1 MSCFFL
7 WGLCSGRKF
16 LLLIPGDVSAKFIRQ
31 WPLGSETFRYYDKRR
46 LLAGCHKTDV
56 QMWCFQMP
64 QLNLTA
70 WDHSAWWTAT
80 TNICRQQ
87 WLLTVTV
94 QIKLH
99 AKNWVTCIHES
110 AFTSC
115 ANGRQA
121 VRRLVYSL
129 IKQKKNHLKKKKKSP
144 AKKYKYEGGA
154 RTEILSKS
162 SSFKFIF
169 HANDFY
175 IFLLLRSVPKSKGLL
190 ISFK

>member
-16 LLLIPGDVSAKFIRQ
+16 FLLIPGDVSAKFIRQ

-94 QIKLH
+94 KIKLH

-115 ANGRQA
+115 ANAQQA
-121 VRRLVYSL
+121 VKGLVYSL
-129 IKQKKNHLKKKKKSP
+129 IKQKKITWIKKKSHQL
-144 AKKYKYEGGA
+144 KNINMREEQELKY
-154 RTEILSKS
+154 ILNQAALNLHSMLMTS
-162 SSFKFIF
+162 TCFF
-169 HANDFY
+169 
-175 IFLLLRSVPKSKGLL
+175 LLRSIPKFKRLL
-190 ISFK
+190 ISF